1 MKTCQLF
8 NAITN
13 AAPALEFNFATFHLS
28 CRNRTV
34 QHDGEQR
41 HALSQ
46 RTFSANQQPAPGT
59 VQVWE
64 IALDMPASVVAG
76 AQACLPEVEL
86 VRAKAFRDEST
97 KHRHILAH
105 AALRC
110 LLAHK
115 LRCNPREITFQ
126 IGPFGKPALP
136 AERHAALHFNLSHS
150 GELALVALCDAAEVG
165 VDIEHIRPVR
175 DPIALAKRFFTP
187 GEQDEL
193 AAAPPEDQINCFFR
207 LWTQKEALLKA
218 TGQGIANG
226 LQRFEVTCR
235 GGGGLV
241 AMDGEKIT
249 ETEWSLAN
257 WSPHA
262 EYVAGCAVYVR
273 NATIALKPFSFA
285 DI

>member
-1 MKTCQLF
+1 MHTSGANVEVWQ
-8 NAITN
+8 I
-13 AAPALEFNFATFHLS
+13 ALEAPTS
-28 CRNRTV
+28 VIEQARN
-34 QHDGEQR
+34 
-41 HALSQ
+41 
-46 RTFSANQQPAPGT
+46 
-59 VQVWE
+59 
-64 IALDMPASVVAG
+64 
-76 AQACLPEVEL
+76 CLPEVEL
-86 VRAKAFRDEST
+86 NRAKGFREENAQR
-97 KHRHILAH
+97 RHVLAH
-105 AALRC
+105 AALRF
-110 LLAHK
+110 LLASK
-115 LRCNPREITFQ
+115 LKCAPREITFQ
-126 IGPFGKPALP
+126 IGPHGKPALP

-262 EYVAGCAVYVR
+262 EYVAACAVYVR